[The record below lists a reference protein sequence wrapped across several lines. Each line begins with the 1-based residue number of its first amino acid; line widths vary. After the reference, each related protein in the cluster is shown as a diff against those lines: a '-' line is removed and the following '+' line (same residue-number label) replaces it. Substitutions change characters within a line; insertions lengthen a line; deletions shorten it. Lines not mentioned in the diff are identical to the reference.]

1 MCRMFAMVGEFSQVF
16 PEIFLSLQDVA
27 RNDPLLDAMG
37 IDPPMHSDGWGYV
50 TLSGE
55 NLVHYRTAVPVY
67 DSNPV
72 SAHNG
77 FMIVHARKASPQEPH
92 GVVNSHPFHASDQD
106 MDIYLAH
113 NGAFDKGGIAEI
125 LGISEI
131 RDQTDSEIFL
141 RLVISQKGR
150 LTQRLESAIE
160 IAADK
165 KLLTGTPNL
174 LVFGV
179 TKETMEPELAYYTAP
194 PNSGAYVD
202 YNRLYLVRGRGW
214 SGVFS
219 SSIIGSEFF
228 PEDVEIDQVKTGR
241 VFSLKEQAA
250 GQQNP

>member
-1 MCRMFAMVGEFSQVF
+1 MCRMLAIVGEFSQVF
-16 PEIFLSLQDVA
+16 PEIFMSLQDVA

-50 TLSGE
+50 AFSKDD
-55 NLVHYRTAVPVY
+55 LVYYRTSAPVY
-67 DSNPV
+67 DASPV

-77 FMIVHARKASPQEPH
+77 LMLVHARKASPQEPH
-92 GVVNSHPFHASDQD
+92 GVVNSHPFHASDQNID
-106 MDIYLAH
+106 LYLAH
-113 NGAFDKGGIAEI
+113 NGAFDKGGISEI

-131 RDQTDSEIFL
+131 RNQTDSEFFL
-141 RLVISQKGR
+141 RLVISQSGR

-160 IAADK
+160 IASDK

-174 LVFGV
+174 LMLGLG
-179 TKETMEPELAYYTAP
+179 KGTMEAEIAYYTAP
-194 PNSGAYVD
+194 PNSGVYVD

-214 SGVFS
+214 YGVFS

-241 VFSLKEQAA
+241 VFSLTEQMA
-250 GQQNP
+250 GQLNH

>member
-16 PEIFLSLQDVA
+16 PEIFMSLQDVA

-50 TLSGE
+50 SLSGG
-55 NLVHYRTAVPVY
+55 NLVHYRSAAPVY

-77 FMIVHARKASPQEPH
+77 FILLHARKASPQEPH

-125 LGISEI
+125 LGIHDI
-131 RDQTDSEIFL
+131 NGRTDSEIFL
-141 RLVISQKGR
+141 RLVISQTGR
-150 LTQRLESAIE
+150 LTQRLESAVE

-174 LVFGV
+174 LVFVPG
-179 TKETMEPELAYYTAP
+179 KETRDAEIAYYTAP
-194 PNSGAYVD
+194 PNSGVYVD
-202 YNRLYLVRGRGW
+202 YNRLYLVRGRDW

-228 PEDVEIDQVKTGR
+228 PEDVEIDRVKTGR
-241 VFSLKEQAA
+241 VFSLMEQAN
-250 GQQNP
+250 GQQDP